1 MPALCFNIPFIA
13 SKPRFAALE
22 VWFTVLLSALVRFV
36 FASLASAGLVTA
48 APLLAQAQA
57 GPSGG
62 AAPPVSVALSV
73 GEDGLI
79 ARYRFA
85 QPAARLHLGAPLSEA
100 VDRLRLDG
108 EPARMEA
115 GIAHCGPD
123 CRFTEA
129 ELTRMAPVVRGYP
142 DYIDAG
148 ACGVWADVSAFVP
161 LNPQTGAAR
170 AVAVT
175 VGGRETVFDGEHP
188 SYVAVRAPERAP
200 VCDGAGVM
208 AEDRLGASAARM
220 AADYGLIFGALA
232 QGAPQVVIAPAGAL
246 VAGVRGVRGAAAGDD
261 LIFLFAEPDE
271 AAPLDAA
278 LAVLSHEMAHL
289 WIGRRARLHPQFEQ
303 AWITEGAAEYLS
315 LKQLL
320 RTDMASQRFVLDQLS
335 RHISA
340 CLSVIGEARLLLNDS
355 TQEGAFPY
363 NCGTLIAVFADR
375 AAQAA
380 GSSFE
385 AALADMIAD
394 PVFTAGQASGLDY
407 AAGLG
412 AHMGRAEARVLRQD
426 FLAPVPDKRARMLA
440 ALKAAGLG
448 EESRRLGATDPGYLA
463 SVAARHVLTQLCP
476 DGGGRFWFDS
486 GVVLELAPACH
497 GPAGTSELTAIDGE
511 DPLAE
516 PQRALDA
523 LAASCG
529 PGGPLTVSL
538 GEESLELNCGAAL
551 PEYFRGFALDEARA
565 LETLT
570 GGP

>member
-1 MPALCFNIPFIA
+1 MYSPFIA
-13 SKPRFAALE
+13 LKTRFAASK
-22 VWFTVLLSALVRFV
+22 VWFTVLLCALARLA
-36 FASLASAGLVTA
+36 FAGVASAGLVATA
-48 APLLAQAQA
+48 PMPAQAQA
-57 GPSGG
+57 GSSRG
-62 AAPPVSVALSV
+62 AAPPVSVTLAV

-79 ARYRFA
+79 VRYRFLE
-85 QPAARLHLGAPLSEA
+85 PAERLHLGAPLSEA

-108 EPARMEA
+108 EPARIEA

-148 ACGVWADVSAFVP
+148 ACGVWADVSAYMP
-161 LNPQTGAAR
+161 LNPQTGGVLAG
-170 AVAVT
+170 AVT
-175 VGGRETVFDGEHP
+175 VDGREIAFTGEHP
-188 SYVAVRAPERAP
+188 SYVAVRAPERSPA
-200 VCDGAGVM
+200 CDGAGVM

-220 AADYGLIFGALA
+220 ATDYGVIFGPL
-232 QGAPQVVIAPAGAL
+232 GSAPQVVTAPAGAMI
-246 VAGVRGVRGAAAGDD
+246 AGVRAVRGAAAGDD
-261 LIFLFAEPDE
+261 LIFLFAEPGE
-271 AAPLDAA
+271 APDLEAA

-320 RTDMASQRFVLDQLS
+320 RTDLASPRFVLDQLS

-394 PVFTAGQASGLDY
+394 PVFSSGQASGLDY

-412 AHMGRAEARVLRQD
+412 AHMGSAEARVLRQD
-426 FLAPVPDKRARMLA
+426 LLAPVPDKRARMLA
-440 ALKAAGLG
+440 ALRAAGLG
-448 EESRRLGATDPGYLA
+448 QETRRGGAVDPGYLA

-476 DGGGRFWFDS
+476 DGGGRFWIDS
-486 GVVLELAPACH
+486 SVVLELAAACH
-497 GPAGTSELTAIDGE
+497 GPAGTSELTAIDGI

-529 PGGPLTVSL
+529 PGGPLTLRL
-538 GEESLELNCGAAL
+538 GEEPLELSCGAAL
-551 PEYFRGFALDEARA
+551 PEYFRGFALNEARA

-570 GGP
+570 SGP

>member
-1 MPALCFNIPFIA
+1 MLL
-13 SKPRFAALE
+13 AA
-22 VWFTVLLSALVRFV
+22 
-36 FASLASAGLVTA
+36 FASIVAAAS
-48 APLLAQAQA
+48 
-57 GPSGG
+57 G
-62 AAPPVSVALSV
+62 AADTRRADASVSQPAPVVAELYL

-79 ARYRFA
+79 ARYRFTE
-85 QPAARLHLGAPLSEA
+85 PAERLYLGAPLSEA

-108 EPARMEA
+108 EPARFEA
-115 GIAHCGPD
+115 GIAHCGAE

-148 ACGVWADVSAFVP
+148 ACGVWADVPAFVP
-161 LNPQTGAAR
+161 LDPQTGEALAGAITVSGR
-170 AVAVT
+170 EIAVT
-175 VGGRETVFDGEHP
+175 DEHP
-188 SYVAVRAPERAP
+188 SYVAVRAPERTP
-200 VCDGAGVM
+200 VCDEAGVM

-220 AADYGLIFGALA
+220 AADYGVIFGPLA
-232 QGAPQVVIAPAGAL
+232 PGAPQIVMAPAGAL
-246 VAGVRGVRGAAAGDD
+246 DEGVRGVRGAAAGDD
-261 LIFLFAEPDE
+261 LIFLFTEPGE
-271 AAPLDAA
+271 APPLDTA

-340 CLSVIGEARLLLNDS
+340 CLLVIGEARLLLNGS

-394 PVFTAGQASGLDY
+394 PVFTRAQASGLDY

-412 AHMGRAEARVLRQD
+412 AHMGRAEARALHQV
-426 FLAPVPDKRARMLA
+426 FLAPVLDKRARMLT
-440 ALKAAGLG
+440 ALRDADLG
-448 EESRRLGATDPGYLA
+448 EESRRGGAGDPGYLA

-476 DGGGRFWFDS
+476 DGGGRFRIDS

-497 GPAGTSELTAIDGE
+497 GPAGTSELTAIDGV
-511 DPLAE
+511 DPMAE

-529 PGGPLTVSL
+529 PGGPLTLSL
-538 GEESLELNCGAAL
+538 GDEPHELNCGAAL
-551 PEYFRGFALDEARA
+551 PHYFRGFALNEARA
-565 LETLT
+565 LEVLSA
-570 GGP
+570 GP